1 MKILPSLK
9 DPQKLAG
16 KEQSSPDAIERD
28 VDTEITEGEKL
39 WLYRIK
45 IALMIVLAGVSA
57 LLVMSYSI
65 HSVWA
70 GEWDRIEKFV
80 IAVTTGII
88 STISV
93 SYFFKK

>member
-1 MKILPSLK
+1 MNILPSLK

-16 KEQSSPDAIERD
+16 KEQSSSDTVERD

-39 WLYRIK
+39 WFYRIK
-45 IALMIVLAGVSA
+45 IALMVVLAAVSA
-57 LLVMSYSI
+57 VLIVFYSG
-65 HSVWA
+65 HSIWA